1 MKSLTFICIIFCAVI
16 IYSCNSN
23 PVSNRPIPAHGSQS
37 ISLKGYGAK
46 LDSTYFKVW
55 SDSSWES
62 FDMDTTMSG
71 TTYAVLIDN
80 TGYEY
85 FYGPKG
91 YSGFWP
97 YGGNLV
103 MFDSVLADPPDSMT
117 EGKTYTEQ
125 TTFTSQGINY
135 VIKVEASPIDTATVT
150 VPFGTFKN
158 CIWIQSTTSISGAG
172 QTNTSSTQ
180 YWYAKGPSDI
190 EKQYSTGINIM
201 MAYGSVNGQVWGGAS
216 NKAAPEIMYKRK
228 MTASHQSSNNSLHT
242 LSGNDINSMAP
253 MILKGVNVR

>member
-1 MKSLTFICIIFCAVI
+1 MKSLTLICIIFCAVI
-16 IYSCNSN
+16 IYSCNNNPISN
-23 PVSNRPIPAHGSQS
+23 TTIPSHGTQK
-37 ISLKGYGAK
+37 ISLNGYGAK

-62 FDMDTTMSG
+62 FDMDTTISG
-71 TTYAVLIDN
+71 TPYTVLIDN

-85 FYGPKG
+85 FYGPNG

-117 EGKTYTEQ
+117 EGKTYTEE
-125 TTFTSQGINY
+125 TTFNSQGINY
-135 VIKVEASPIDTATVT
+135 VIKAEATPIDTATVT

-172 QTNTSSTQ
+172 QTNISTTQ
-180 YWYAKGPSDI
+180 YWYAKGPSAI
-190 EKQYSTGINIM
+190 EKQYSTGINIL
-201 MAYGSVNGQVWGGAS
+201 MAYGSVNGQGWGGTF
-216 NKAAPEIMYKRK
+216 NRMAPEILERRK
-228 MTASHQSSNNSLHT
+228 MSAARQSSPGSLHKI
-242 LSGNDINSMAP
+242 SSHGIRSMAS

>member
-23 PVSNRPIPAHGSQS
+23 PVSNTTIPKHGTQT
-37 ISLKGYGAK
+37 ISLNGYGAK

-62 FDMDTTMSG
+62 FNMDTTISG
-71 TTYAVLIDN
+71 TTYRVLIDN

-85 FYGPKG
+85 FYGPQG

-97 YGGNLV
+97 YGGSLV
-103 MFDSVLADPPDSMT
+103 LFDSALANPPDSMT

-125 TTFTSQGINY
+125 TTFSSQGINY
-135 VIKVEASPIDTATVT
+135 VVKDEETPIDTATVT

-158 CIWIQSTTSISGAG
+158 CIWIQSTISISGGG
-172 QTNTSSTQ
+172 QTTINTGQ

-190 EKQYSTGINIM
+190 AKQSNTGVNIV
-201 MAYGSVNGQVWGGAS
+201 MAYGFVNGQGWGGTF
-216 NKAAPEIMYKRK
+216 NKASLEILSDRK
-228 MTASHQSSNNSLHT
+228 MFTTQQRSNSSST
-242 LSGNDINSMAP
+242 LSSQGIHSLARMV
-253 MILKGVNVR
+253 LRGVNTR